1 MIESLCIIMD
11 ASSQPFIVALDL
23 LESEGMCNSGGPL
36 PSWTLEAQT
45 KRRWQGRKLRVN
57 TVMKKNKRSRR
68 ILMMER
74 KARLDGSRRP
84 TNVVKKRVKTL
95 RKLVPNSESMGLD
108 GLFRET
114 ADYIMSLQMRVQVM
128 KVMVNLLSGFDA

>member
-1 MIESLCIIMD
+1 
-11 ASSQPFIVALDL
+11 
-23 LESEGMCNSGGPL
+23 
-36 PSWTLEAQT
+36 
-45 KRRWQGRKLRVN
+45 
-57 TVMKKNKRSRR
+57 
-68 ILMMER
+68 MMER
-74 KARLDGSRRP
+74 RARLEGSRRP